1 MGPRAPHPDRSLI
14 GSRYVGA
21 RVLVTLAGLGGFLG
35 LLIAGAEVRSGQDAL
50 RDAALVWFL
59 GLGVVKVILD
69 LRASRVSRSRDASSG
84 PEHRRTAAGV
94 R

>member
-1 MGPRAPHPDRSLI
+1 MGPREPRPGPSPI
-14 GSRYVGA
+14 GSPYVGA
-21 RVLVTLAGLGGFLG
+21 RVILILAGLGGFLG

-50 RDAALVWFL
+50 RAAALIWFL
-59 GLGVVKVILD
+59 GFGVVKLVLD